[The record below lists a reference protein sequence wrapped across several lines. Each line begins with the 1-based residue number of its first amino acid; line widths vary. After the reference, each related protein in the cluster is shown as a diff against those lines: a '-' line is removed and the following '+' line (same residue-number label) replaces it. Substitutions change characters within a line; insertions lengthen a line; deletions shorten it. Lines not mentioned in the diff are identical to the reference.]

1 VPSAR
6 PDDDGFPDLLDRSGV
21 LRLRIDADQP
31 AWRVEDGPM
40 RVFAM
45 GGVGA
50 ALLTVTAAVMPAR
63 TLVLAPEGG

>member
-1 VPSAR
+1 MPSAR

-40 RVFAM
+40 WVFAM

-50 ALLTVTAAVMPAR
+50 VLVVVTAALMRAR
-63 TLVLAPEGG
+63 TLVLAPEAG